1 MNFRMIEALLL
12 ASNGQAGTLDAD
24 ALNLKSAKNST
35 DNFYAELAK
44 VGLSAEKMP
53 DSLDEALVT
62 VESEYERQGFISGF
76 RMGARLM
83 LECIGPAPL
92 EAWDPNDIGNPVS
105 RVK

>member
-12 ASNGQAGTLDAD
+12 ASNGYTGTLDTMS
-24 ALNLKSAKNST
+24 LKSAKNST

-44 VGLSAEKMP
+44 EGLSAEKMP
-53 DSLDEALVT
+53 ESLDEALVT

-92 EAWDPNDIGNPVS
+92 EAWDPNDTENPVS

>member
-12 ASNGQAGTLDAD
+12 ASNGQTGTLDAD
-24 ALNLKSAKNST
+24 VLNLKSAKNST

-44 VGLSAEKMP
+44 VGLTPKNMP
-53 DSLDEALVT
+53 DSLDEALVI

-76 RMGARLM
+76 RMGAKLM

-92 EAWDPNDIGNPVS
+92 EAWDPNDTGNPIS

>member
-1 MNFRMIEALLL
+1 MDFKMIEALLL
-12 ASNGQAGTLDAD
+12 ASNGYTGTLDAD
-24 ALNLKSAKNST
+24 FMHLKGAKNST

-44 VGLSAEKMP
+44 AGLRAENMP
-53 DSLDEALVT
+53 ESLDEALVT

-76 RMGARLM
+76 RMGAKLM

>member
-1 MNFRMIEALLL
+1 MIEALLL
-12 ASNGQAGTLDAD
+12 ASNGQTGTLDAD
-24 ALNLKSAKNST
+24 VLNLKSAKNST

-44 VGLSAEKMP
+44 VGLTPKNMP
-53 DSLDEALVT
+53 DTLDEALVT

-76 RMGARLM
+76 RMGAKLM

-92 EAWDPNDIGNPVS
+92 EAWDPNDTGNPIS

>member
-1 MNFRMIEALLL
+1 MDFKMIEALLL
-12 ASNGQAGTLDAD
+12 ASNGYTGTLDAD
-24 ALNLKSAKNST
+24 FMHLKGAKNST

-53 DSLDEALVT
+53 ESLDEALVT

-105 RVK
+105 RVR

>member
-12 ASNGQAGTLDAD
+12 ASNGYTGTLDT
-24 ALNLKSAKNST
+24 LNLKSAKNST
-35 DNFYAELAK
+35 DNFYAELEK

-53 DSLDEALVT
+53 ESLDEALVT

-92 EAWDPNDIGNPVS
+92 EAWDPNDTENPVS